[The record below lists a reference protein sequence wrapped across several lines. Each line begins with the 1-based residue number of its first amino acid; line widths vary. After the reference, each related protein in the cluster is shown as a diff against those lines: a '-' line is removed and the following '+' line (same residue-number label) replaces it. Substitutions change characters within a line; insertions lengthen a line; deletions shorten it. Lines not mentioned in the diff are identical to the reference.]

1 MRTPGLHR
9 HGAVAE
15 RSRGRLPERGFGLIE
30 LAVAIVV
37 LAIGVLG
44 LAALMPMGTRSAAQ
58 SGEVT
63 RASELA
69 SAQAE
74 KLLATPYGDPDLT
87 PGAHQAT
94 PYPHS
99 GGYYLTWVVE
109 EDQPIASCKRVTVT
123 IRWPS
128 PTAPNKAQLVI
139 VTPRAN
145 NL

>member
-1 MRTPGLHR
+1 MTRQGTAG
-9 HGAVAE
+9 E
-15 RSRGRLPERGFGLIE
+15 TSRGRLSERGFGLIE

-44 LAALMPMGTRSAAQ
+44 LAALMPMGTRSAAK

-74 KLLATPYGDPDLT
+74 KLLATPYSDPDLA

-109 EDQPIASCKRVTVT
+109 DNEPIASCKRVTVT

-128 PTAPNKAQLVI
+128 PSAPNKAQLVI
-139 VTPRAN
+139 VSPRAN
-145 NL
+145 DL